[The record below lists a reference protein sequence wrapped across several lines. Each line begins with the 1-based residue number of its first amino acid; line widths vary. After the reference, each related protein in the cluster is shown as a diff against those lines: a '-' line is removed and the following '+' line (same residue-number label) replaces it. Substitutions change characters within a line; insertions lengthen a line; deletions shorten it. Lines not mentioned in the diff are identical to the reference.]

1 MYIIHCQIVIE
12 CFAMIYTFVF
22 NDALKKT
29 SACMSRRS

>member
-1 MYIIHCQIVIE
+1 MYIIHCQIVFE
-12 CFAMIYTFVF
+12 CLAMIDTLVF